1 MKIAIYNCE
10 NSIVLGYKTIDSLK
24 GILLSRHAIGELVN
38 MLDYYKKF
46 NPDNDVFKEIN
57 IETFMVSE
65 HVDDNI
71 KEMIKNIFHV

>member
-1 MKIAIYNCE
+1 MKIAIYNYD
-10 NSIVLGYKTIDSLK
+10 NSIVLGYKTIDSIK
-24 GILLSRHAIGELVN
+24 GILLSRYAISELVY
-38 MLDYYKKF
+38 MLDYYKNF
-46 NPDNDVFKEIN
+46 NPDDEIFKEIN

>member
-1 MKIAIYNCE
+1 MKIAIYNYD
-10 NSIVLGYKTIDSLK
+10 NSIVLGYKTIDSIK
-24 GILLSRHAIGELVN
+24 GILLSRYAISELVY
-38 MLDYYKKF
+38 MLDYYMDF
-46 NPDNDVFKEIN
+46 NPDDEIFKEIN